1 MRKNVS
7 NFHGGVLT
15 KFPRISLQRKSQL
28 CALNMNYE
36 LFGFLSYGYP
46 DGVALREGVS
56 LREGVAFLGDEELLV
71 VELGVDEEEDPLT
84 LSFLNTNELN

>member
-1 MRKNVS
+1 MCRIFTGGSYNIPA
-7 NFHGGVLT
+7 NFLVGKVTIVCVKYEIWALW
-15 KFPRISLQRKSQL
+15 FP
-28 CALNMNYE
+28 
-36 LFGFLSYGYP
+36 YGYP

-56 LREGVAFLGDEELLV
+56 LREGVAFLRDEELLV